1 MIQTEPTPNPDSLKF
16 ISEKTISAIGTEE
29 FQKSK
34 MNEISNPF
42 IKEILKFKGVELILL
57 SKNFISVKK
66 TKDVNW
72 SELKPMVISL
82 LNDYFEKNN
91 DPILKDDQIQPNK
104 TSNSNETI
112 DKIIEVL
119 DTKIRPAVARD
130 GGDIKFKS
138 FENGIVKVELQGSC
152 SGCPS
157 SLMTLKQ
164 GVQNLLKHYV
174 KEVNSVYSGNTYFFI
189 YFTYSFMK
197 LINIRMVFSLSHNFC
212 NNFSLIS

>member
-1 MIQTEPTPNPDSLKF
+1 MIQTETTPNPNSLKF
-16 ISEKTISAIGTEE
+16 LSEKTISSIGTEE
-29 FQKSK
+29 FQKSNIK
-34 MNEISNPF
+34 NLNNSF
-42 IKEILKFKGVELILL
+42 IKELLEFQGVELVLL
-57 SKNFISVKK
+57 SKNFLSVKK
-66 TKDVNW
+66 TENVSWND
-72 SELKPMVISL
+72 LKPMVISH

-91 DPILKDDQIQPNK
+91 EPILKANK
-104 TSNSNETI
+104 NSTEYANNDETVS
-112 DKIIEVL
+112 KIIEVL

-174 KEVNSVYSGNTYFFI
+174 KEVNSVEAI
-189 YFTYSFMK
+189 
-197 LINIRMVFSLSHNFC
+197 
-212 NNFSLIS
+212 